1 MRRREA
7 SGFSPGEN
15 RRCAR
20 SNEGFGRTA
29 PKLGYSLGMK
39 TILAPVD
46 FSPATA
52 LVLETA
58 TELARA
64 ISGEIV
70 LLHVVQPPMVTSDY
84 GLAMENVQEIL
95 AVSERAAA
103 RQLAHLQE
111 RAGRSEV
118 PIRTVQLNGAPV
130 PVILEQAK
138 ALNASYVVMGSHGHT
153 AFYDL
158 LVGSTTHG
166 LLKKSPCPVVIVPP
180 KAQK

>member
-1 MRRREA
+1 
-7 SGFSPGEN
+7 
-15 RRCAR
+15 
-20 SNEGFGRTA
+20 
-29 PKLGYSLGMK
+29 MK

-52 LVLETA
+52 HVLDTA

-64 ISGEIV
+64 VQGEVV

-95 AVSERAAA
+95 AVSEKAAA
-103 RQLAHLQE
+103 RQLAHLEE
-111 RAGRSEV
+111 RLSTADV
-118 PIRTVQLNGAPV
+118 PTRTLQVNGAPV
-130 PVILEQAK
+130 AAILEQAK
-138 ALNASYVVMGSHGHT
+138 ALRAAYVVMGSHGHT

-166 LLKKSPCPVVIVPP
+166 ILKKSPCPVVIVPP
-180 KAQK
+180 EPKKK

>member
-1 MRRREA
+1 MAEGGSRLK
-7 SGFSPGEN
+7 SPKAKE
-15 RRCAR
+15 CVAQ
-20 SNEGFGRTA
+20 A
-29 PKLGYSLGMK
+29 PVLAYYLAMK

-52 LVLETA
+52 HVLDTA

-64 ISGEIV
+64 VQGEVV

-95 AVSERAAA
+95 AVSEKAAT
-103 RQLAHLQE
+103 RQLAHLQQ
-111 RAGRSEV
+111 RLQSSDV
-118 PIRTVQLNGAPV
+118 PTRTLQVNGAPV
-130 PVILEQAK
+130 TAILEQAK
-138 ALNASYVVMGSHGHT
+138 ALGAVYVVIGSHGHT

-166 LLKKSPCPVVIVPP
+166 ILKKSPCPVVIVPP
-180 KAQK
+180 KPKAK

>member
-1 MRRREA
+1 
-7 SGFSPGEN
+7 
-15 RRCAR
+15 
-20 SNEGFGRTA
+20 
-29 PKLGYSLGMK
+29 MK

-46 FSPATA
+46 FSPATTR
-52 LVLETA
+52 VLEAA

-64 ISGEIV
+64 IEGEVV

-95 AVSERAAA
+95 AVSERAAT

-111 RAGRSEV
+111 RLSKGDVPTRSV
-118 PIRTVQLNGAPV
+118 HVNGAPV
-130 PVILEQAK
+130 PAILEQAES
-138 ALNASYVVMGSHGHT
+138 LGASYVVMGSHGHT

-166 LLKKSPCPVVIVPP
+166 VLKKSPCPVVIVPP
-180 KAQK
+180 RVEKK